1 MNISRRN
8 TLRYLKRNTNKS
20 MDIVASQVTTTM
32 IKEPDNKI
40 EEYVFSKI
48 LGKGSY
54 AIVKLAHHKKTGD
67 IIAIKTYDKIRLCD
81 PLKKASVDREIKI
94 LKSIEH
100 PNIIKYIDC
109 FDNKRQLHLIMEYAG
124 QRSLYEYIKANHN
137 RCLEEQGK
145 PFWLSN
151 KQEAKGIFRQI
162 VEAIS
167 YLHKKSIAHRDL
179 KLENI
184 IFTSK
189 EQVKIIDFGFSIQ
202 SNSKLR
208 TFCGTPTY
216 MAPELVRKSE
226 YWGHKVDVWALGV
239 LLYRMLTGIY
249 PFRGKFLIGT
259 NPNQRIKIE
268 SCIVRLAWVSL
279 TRNACLTGRS
289 GILYQ
294 KC

>member
-1 MNISRRN
+1 
-8 TLRYLKRNTNKS
+8 

-137 RCLEEQGK
+137 RCLEEQ
-145 PFWLSN
+145 
-151 KQEAKGIFRQI
+151 EAKGIFRQI

-189 EQVKIIDFGFSIQ
+189 EQVKIIDFGFSI
-202 SNSKLR
+202 
-208 TFCGTPTY
+208 
-216 MAPELVRKSE
+216 
-226 YWGHKVDVWALGV
+226 
-239 LLYRMLTGIY
+239 
-249 PFRGKFLIGT
+249 
-259 NPNQRIKIE
+259 
-268 SCIVRLAWVSL
+268 
-279 TRNACLTGRS
+279 
-289 GILYQ
+289 
-294 KC
+294 